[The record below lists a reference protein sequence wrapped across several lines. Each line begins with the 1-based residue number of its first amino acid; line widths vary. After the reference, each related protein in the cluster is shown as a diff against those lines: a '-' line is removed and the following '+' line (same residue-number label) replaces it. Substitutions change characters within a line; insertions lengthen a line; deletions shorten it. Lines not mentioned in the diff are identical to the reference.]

1 MAPESRHQGPV
12 VDPASAARAL
22 EERAK
27 AFEFLQAVL
36 LLERLAPERARVGR
50 DAAPSA
56 EVVRFTA
63 NPSLS
68 FPTGDI
74 HALELHDDAPARL
87 SVNFMGLVGPSGVLP
102 HAYTQ
107 LVREAE
113 RSGEHALGTFLDI
126 LQHRFIA
133 LFYRA
138 WLRLHPAGFAG
149 TGERDPASRH
159 LLQLAGL
166 DEGPDSAEGAE
177 RARPAYDPERLIPL
191 FALLAP
197 QPRSALG
204 LRTVLASYF
213 DVPVE
218 VEQFVGSWA
227 RLRADDLCRVGDELG
242 ATVLGGGAVVGDEI
256 WDQQARVRVRLG
268 PLPREHFERFL
279 PGGEHHAALRDLC
292 ALYGHAQFDFE
303 VQLVLERD
311 DVPTVVL
318 GDADRGEHALG
329 WSTWLRT
336 RPMDRDPDEA
346 VFSL

>member
-1 MAPESRHQGPV
+1 M
-12 VDPASAARAL
+12 
-22 EERAK
+22 
-27 AFEFLQAVL
+27 
-36 LLERLAPERARVGR
+36 
-50 DAAPSA
+50 
-56 EVVRFTA
+56 
-63 NPSLS
+63 
-68 FPTGDI
+68 
-74 HALELHDDAPARL
+74 

-107 LVREAE
+107 LVRESE
-113 RSGEHALGTFLDI
+113 RTGEHALGAFLDI
-126 LQHRFIA
+126 MQHRFIA

-138 WLRLHPAGFAG
+138 WLRLHPAGYAG
-149 TGERDPASRH
+149 PGERDPASRH

-166 DEGPDSAEGAE
+166 DEPRAGAAGATGAEGADG
-177 RARPAYDPERLIPL
+177 ARPAYDAERLIPL

-204 LRTVLASYF
+204 LQTVLASYF

-227 RLRADDLCRVGDELG
+227 RLRTDDLCRVGEAG
-242 ATVLGGGAVVGDEI
+242 AATVLGRGAVVGDEV

-279 PGGEHHAALRDLC
+279 PEGEHHAALRDLC
-292 ALYGHAQFDFE
+292 ALYGHDQFDFE

-311 DVPTVVL
+311 DVPAVVL
-318 GDADRGEHALG
+318 GDADQGEHALG

-336 RPMDRDPDEA
+336 RPMNRDPDEA